1 MHLRLLSQKNLL
13 MKFFRKKQKTYEKTK
28 EVFGNPLMGYAP
40 CAWNESVRKDV
51 TLLYMDITWAEL
63 EPVEGQF
70 AWDAIDAENQ
80 VARWQAEGKH
90 MVLRFVC
97 DIPGN
102 SRHMDIPEWLYE
114 KTGHAGKWYD
124 TAFGKGFAPDYSNE
138 QFLAAHKKA
147 VKAFGEHYGRSDLVS
162 YVELGSLGHWGE
174 WHVAYHIGIRRL
186 PSRTVREQYVL
197 PWLEAF
203 PKAKHLMRRPFS
215 IAKEYHMGVYND
227 MTGDADATER
237 WLYEIANGGDYDQTN
252 EKGELQSMPDFWNY
266 APSGGE
272 FTSAVPMKKLLETE
286 LSQTINLIQKAHTTF
301 LGPMTADAAY
311 ECGYNKVLQNL
322 GYRLYISKAVLKPK
336 IHGTSLEITWGNDGV
351 APFYQDWPVWIAVEN
366 EQSEQIE
373 KKQLDLQLN
382 NITPGIEKKVKV
394 ILYTPGL
401 VEKAGN
407 GYRISVGIE
416 DPMTGKESVRL
427 AMDILYEDGKN
438 YLW

>member
-1 MHLRLLSQKNLL
+1 
-13 MKFFRKKQKTYEKTK
+13 MKA
-28 EVFGNPLMGYAP
+28 L
-40 CAWNESVRKDV
+40 
-51 TLLYMDITWAEL
+51 
-63 EPVEGQF
+63 
-70 AWDAIDAENQ
+70 
-80 VARWQAEGKH
+80 
-90 MVLRFVC
+90 
-97 DIPGN
+97 
-102 SRHMDIPEWLYE
+102 
-114 KTGHAGKWYD
+114 
-124 TAFGKGFAPDYSNE
+124 
-138 QFLAAHKKA
+138 
-147 VKAFGEHYGRSDLVS
+147 GEHYGKSDLVS

-215 IAKEYHMGVYND
+215 IAKKQCMGLYND
-227 MTGDADATER
+227 MTGDADATEK
-237 WLYEIANGGDYDQTN
+237 WISEITHGGDYDQTN

-394 ILYTPGL
+394 TLYTPGL
-401 VEKAGN
+401 VEKAEN
-407 GYRISVGIE
+407 GCRISVGIE

>member
-1 MHLRLLSQKNLL
+1 
-13 MKFFRKKQKTYEKTK
+13 
-28 EVFGNPLMGYAP
+28 MG
-40 CAWNESVRKDV
+40 
-51 TLLYMDITWAEL
+51 L
-63 EPVEGQF
+63 
-70 AWDAIDAENQ
+70 
-80 VARWQAEGKH
+80 
-90 MVLRFVC
+90 
-97 DIPGN
+97 
-102 SRHMDIPEWLYE
+102 
-114 KTGHAGKWYD
+114 
-124 TAFGKGFAPDYSNE
+124 
-138 QFLAAHKKA
+138 
-147 VKAFGEHYGRSDLVS
+147 
-162 YVELGSLGHWGE
+162 
-174 WHVAYHIGIRRL
+174 
-186 PSRTVREQYVL
+186 
-197 PWLEAF
+197 
-203 PKAKHLMRRPFS
+203 
-215 IAKEYHMGVYND
+215 YND
-227 MTGDADATER
+227 MTGDADATEK
-237 WLYEIANGGDYDQTN
+237 WISEITHGGDYDQTN

-394 ILYTPGL
+394 TLYTPGL
-401 VEKAGN
+401 VEKAEN
-407 GYRISVGIE
+407 GCRISVGIE